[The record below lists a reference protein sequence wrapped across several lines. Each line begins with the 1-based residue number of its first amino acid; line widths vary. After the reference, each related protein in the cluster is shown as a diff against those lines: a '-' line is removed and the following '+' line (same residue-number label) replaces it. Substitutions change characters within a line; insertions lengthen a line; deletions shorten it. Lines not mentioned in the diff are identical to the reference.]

1 MAWRKLYHRY
11 KLCKDGPRQGHTRQW
26 DRSPVPA
33 WYLADEDEE
42 EGEDVP
48 FNQFVTSNYFVPAN
62 LESEEFPALPSLAWL
77 LNLEKSP
84 KSPNTVAKPAMHWIL
99 QFVESQYQKKQHLFS
114 CLPLHP
120 SYVEAKI
127 FLERSLPSLALGP
140 AGLTAWL
147 CLTAASVWDVRQVI
161 RILLLPH
168 SQAMGQDVT
177 EFLYLLSTLTLL
189 LQRQGVMPDRVHY
202 LLYHALYFYEYDWA
216 FKPATP
222 AAPQVLKRGGQQSL
236 TALGFTHT
244 VPSKI
249 PTAEQLRIIQHPLP
263 VPPEQPHLIKVVAY
277 AGTGKTST
285 LVKLT
290 EANPNIK
297 FLLVVYNKSVRIQAE
312 SQFPKANVTCKTVHQ
327 MAMAKAGFMFQKKLT
342 SNLKAKDVLDSGL
355 LDENTAAEGGQ
366 FRRAGQVDF
375 SSLFS

>member
-1 MAWRKLYHRY
+1 MPFLTFVMSNY
-11 KLCKDGPRQGHTRQW
+11 L
-26 DRSPVPA
+26 VPA
-33 WYLADEDEE
+33 
-42 EGEDVP
+42 
-48 FNQFVTSNYFVPAN
+48 S
-62 LESEEFPALPSLAWL
+62 LEIEQLQALPSLAWL
-77 LNLEKSP
+77 LNLEKMP
-84 KSPNTVAKPAMHWIL
+84 KPPNTVAEPPMHWVL

-114 CLPLHP
+114 CLTHHPL
-120 SYVEAKI
+120 YVEAKA
-127 FLERSLPSLALGP
+127 FLERTLSSLGLGP
-140 AGLTAWL
+140 AGLAAWL

-161 RILLLPH
+161 RVLLLPQ

-177 EFLYLLSTLTLL
+177 EFLYLLSTLALL
-189 LQRQGVMPDRVHY
+189 LHRQGVLPDRMHY

-216 FKPATP
+216 FKPETP
-222 AAPQVLKRGGQQSL
+222 TVSQVQKRGQQSL

-244 VPSKI
+244 VPSKT

-263 VPPEQPHLIKVVAY
+263 LPPQQPHLIKIVAY

-327 MAMAKAGFMFQKKLT
+327 MAWAKAGFMFQKKMT

-355 LDENTAAEGGQ
+355 LEEKTAGEGGL
-366 FRRAGQVDF
+366 FRRAGQVIF
-375 SSLFS
+375 YTLSSILSCFPGPGHPRCIHEQ